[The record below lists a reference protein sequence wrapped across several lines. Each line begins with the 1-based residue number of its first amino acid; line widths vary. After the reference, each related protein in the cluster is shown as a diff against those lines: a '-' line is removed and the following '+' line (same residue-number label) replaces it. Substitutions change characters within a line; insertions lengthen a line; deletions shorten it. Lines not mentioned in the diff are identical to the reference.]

1 MWPDNLV
8 GFRQKEISNLA
19 TYYQEHGY
27 TSEEE
32 KEKAINEWPP
42 FRRSIKLQVTQRTN
56 LFESY
61 TDLLRESKEDMK
73 NIIVILNLMLVIS
86 ASTAAAERGF
96 SKLSIEKISLHTR
109 LNNKTLSNIMHTGI
123 ENIPVTKFDSRPI
136 LNDCQ
141 CKVSNT
147 LEDTKQ
153 KAKKT

>member
-1 MWPDNLV
+1 MV

-19 TYYQEHGY
+19 TYYQEHSY

-32 KEKAINEWPP
+32 KEKAINECSP
-42 FRRSIKLQVTQRTN
+42 FRRSIKLQMTQRTN
-56 LFESY
+56 LFEIY

-73 NIIVILNLMLVIS
+73 NINVILNLMLVIS
-86 ASTAAAERGF
+86 TSAAAAERGF
-96 SKLSIEKISLHTR
+96 SKLNIKKTSLHTR
-109 LNNKTLSNIMHTGI
+109 LNSKTLSNKMHTGI

-141 CKVSNT
+141 CKVNNT

-153 KAKKT
+153 KTKKT